1 MYVTTEQH
9 GRSATLTPRGDIDF
23 AGLEQLRACLAGLPD
38 TVAEIIWDLRG
49 VTFMDVAGLHLIST
63 PIDSARV
70 SLTNLTPQAARLLE
84 TATAVF
90 PHQEWDRHLPSPA
103 DPAPARATA

>member
-38 TVAEIIWDLRG
+38 TVGEVIWDLRD

-63 PIDSARV
+63 PIAAARV
-70 SLTNLTPQAARLLE
+70 SLTNMTPQAVRLLE
-84 TATAVF
+84 AATAVF
-90 PHQEWDRHLPSPA
+90 PRQEWDRHLPSPA
-103 DPAPARATA
+103 DPGLVRATA